1 MADKKTESTTKN
13 TTKTKPV
20 AKTKAAGK
28 TKSKMS
34 AGTGRSAQV
43 KRSVP
48 KGRVY
53 VTATFNSTLVSVTDE
68 QGNVLC
74 WSSAGE
80 SGFSGSRKST
90 PYAATI
96 TVENALTKAKTFGMR
111 SVEVYI
117 KGPGPGRD
125 VALRALKVQGMQVTM
140 IADLTPDPHNGTRPR
155 KAKHNK
161 QI

>member
-1 MADKKTESTTKN
+1 MAQT
-13 TTKTKPV
+13 V
-20 AKTKAAGK
+20 
-28 TKSKMS
+28 
-34 AGTGRSAQV
+34 V
-43 KRSVP
+43 KRKPQKVVAIP
-48 KGRVY
+48 KGRLY
-53 VTATFNSTLVSVTDE
+53 VTATFNTTLASVTDD

-96 TVENALTKAKTFGMR
+96 TVENAINKARVFGMQQ
-111 SVEVYI
+111 VALFI

-125 VALRALKVQGMQVTM
+125 VALRVLKAQGIKVTM
-140 IADLTPDPHNGTRPR
+140 IADMTPLPHNGTRPR

-161 QI
+161 S

>member
-1 MADKKTESTTKN
+1 MATKDTKKPAPKKVN
-13 TTKTKPV
+13 KV
-20 AKTKAAGK
+20 
-28 TKSKMS
+28 
-34 AGTGRSAQV
+34 
-43 KRSVP
+43 VP
-48 KGRVY
+48 KGRLY
-53 VTATFNSTLVSVTDE
+53 ITATFNSTLASITDE

-96 TVENALTKAKTFGMR
+96 TVENAVNKAKAFGMQHMDL
-111 SVEVYI
+111 YI

-125 VALRALKVQGMQVTM
+125 VALRVLRAQGIKISL

-161 QI
+161 